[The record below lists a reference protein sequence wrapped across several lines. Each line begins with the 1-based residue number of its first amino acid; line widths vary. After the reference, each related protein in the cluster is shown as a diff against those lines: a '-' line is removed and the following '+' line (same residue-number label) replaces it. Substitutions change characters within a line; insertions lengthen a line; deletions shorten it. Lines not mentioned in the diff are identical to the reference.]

1 VCFEYRRHDA
11 SESSATAFDGSRFTE
26 AGAFFADTAARLAEH
41 GWPAAARV
49 ARRHLSSRIFALTML
64 PRSLHERAGVGALA
78 RHVLGESNSKHS
90 GKSSDDD
97 GVDSF

>member
-1 VCFEYRRHDA
+1 
-11 SESSATAFDGSRFTE
+11 
-26 AGAFFADTAARLAEH
+26 
-41 GWPAAARV
+41 V